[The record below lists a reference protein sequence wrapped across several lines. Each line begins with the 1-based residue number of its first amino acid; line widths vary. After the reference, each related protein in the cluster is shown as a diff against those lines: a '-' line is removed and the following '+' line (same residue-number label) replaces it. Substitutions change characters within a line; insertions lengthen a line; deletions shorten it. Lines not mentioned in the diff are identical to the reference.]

1 MSSLLPR
8 TIGGAIYHGL
18 TLTKGAGEQSFG
30 RRAARPSPRATAL
43 LAWCLCGASLTLT
56 ALGLFLLA
64 VSKSPVGVPVY
75 AGAPVYDY
83 WLENTVIAI
92 SFSTVGAIIT
102 PRLPPRNPIGWIFCS
117 IGVIG
122 GVRLFVSEYAIV
134 TLLAEPSSLPAMLP
148 GGEVLAWISS
158 WLWISHIGLFVLLAL
173 LFPDGRLPSSRW
185 RPFGWLVGVVIVT
198 GTVSVALW
206 PETAAGFD
214 PVNHP
219 LGIEIA
225 TDTVNPVETIV
236 YALGLVAATSMLVRL
251 RRSTGVERQQL
262 KWFAYAVAVLAT
274 SAILAYVV
282 SESVGVVWL
291 GWVSS
296 MLVIASVVGLP
307 VAVGIAI
314 LRYRLYNI
322 DLLLNRTLVY
332 GALTAVL
339 AAVYFGSIVL
349 FQVLF
354 RAFTGQESQLAVVA
368 STLAIAALFTPLRRR
383 IQSFIDRRFYR
394 RKYDAR
400 KTLEAFSAQLRT
412 ETDLDALSGDLIR
425 VIKETMQPISVSLWL
440 EAPERSRENREK
452 TTTAIEAP
460 EFEVAPDDP
469 ILTYLANVSGVV
481 ELEKLDLDSP
491 ALGAMKAAGIEL
503 VVPLVSQGELIG
515 LLNLGSRLS
524 QQEYSADDRKLLSD
538 LSTQTAPA
546 VRVAR
551 LVRQQQEA
559 ETRYRTLVE
568 QTPAIT
574 YVQEPVESSNP
585 KAVTYISP
593 QYETILGYHPGSQM
607 MDEEHWLK
615 TVHPED
621 LERVLAEEARTDR
634 TGEPF
639 RMEYR
644 IIAGDGRV
652 VWVRD
657 EATLVRD
664 EEGQPLYWL
673 GVQYDVTEQK
683 REAQER
689 ERIEQE
695 LRIARLIQQTL
706 LPKTL
711 PELTMYDIGAYYQ
724 PAREVGGDF
733 YDLFELEDGRL
744 GLVVGDVTDKGI
756 PAALVMATTRT
767 ILRVL
772 AQRLFPPSE
781 VLRRS
786 NEALVA
792 DIPPNMFIT
801 CLYAI
806 LDTESGRLV
815 YANAGHD
822 PPYLRQGGGNVEQ
835 LMARGMPL
843 GLMPGMEYEEK
854 EITLKKGECVLF
866 YSDGLVEAHDPH
878 REMFGFPRLQDL
890 VGTRRLGRASLIDF
904 LLSELTRFTGEDW
917 EQEDDITLVTLAR
930 SEER

>member
-1 MSSLLPR
+1 M
-8 TIGGAIYHGL
+8 GQYYGL
-18 TLTKGAGEQSFG
+18 TMTTGAGEQSIERG
-30 RRAARPSPRATAL
+30 VARLSPRATAL
-43 LAWCLCGASLTLT
+43 LAWCLCAISLTLT
-56 ALGLFLLA
+56 TLGLFLLI
-64 VSKSPVGVPVY
+64 VSRSLAGGPVF
-75 AGAPVYDY
+75 DY

-102 PRLPPRNPIGWIFCS
+102 PRLPPKNPIGWIFCC
-117 IGVIG
+117 IGVIAG
-122 GVRLFVSEYAIV
+122 MRLFVSEYAIV
-134 TLLAEPSSLPAMLP
+134 TFLAEPRSVPALLP
-148 GGEVLAWISS
+148 GGGFLAWISS
-158 WLWISHIGLFVLLAL
+158 WLWVSHIGLFVVLAL
-173 LFPDGRLPSSRW
+173 LFPDGRLPSARW

-214 PVNHP
+214 LVNHP
-219 LGIEIA
+219 LGIEVA
-225 TDTVNPVETIV
+225 TDTVNPVEMIL
-236 YALGLVAATSMLVRL
+236 YALGLVAAASLLVRL
-251 RRSTGVERQQL
+251 RRSMGVERQQV
-262 KWFAYAVAVLAT
+262 KWFAYSVAVLAT

-282 SESVGVVWL
+282 SESVGVAL
-291 GWVSS
+291 LEWVSS
-296 MLVIASVVGLP
+296 MLVITSVVGLP

-322 DLLLNRTLVY
+322 DLLINRALVY
-332 GALTAVL
+332 GVLTAVL
-339 AAVYFGSIVL
+339 AGVYFGSIVL

-354 RAFTGQESQLAVVA
+354 RAFTGQESQLAVVG

-400 KTLEAFSAQLRT
+400 KTLEAFSVELRT
-412 ETDLDALSGDLIR
+412 ETDLDVLSSDLIE
-425 VIKETMQPISVSLWL
+425 VIRETMQPTSVSLWL
-440 EAPERSRENREK
+440 ESPERATEDS
-452 TTTAIEAP
+452 TTTIEAP
-460 EFEVAPDDP
+460 EIEIAPDDS
-469 ILTYLANVSGVV
+469 IVAYLASVSGVV
-481 ELEKLDLDSP
+481 EVDKLDLDSQ
-491 ALGAMKAAGIEL
+491 ALRAMKAADIEL

-524 QQEYSADDRKLLSD
+524 QQEYSADDRKLLRD
-538 LSTQTAPA
+538 LSTQVAPA

-551 LVRQQQEA
+551 LVSQQQEA

-574 YVQEPVESSNP
+574 YVQEPLESSNP

-593 QYETILGYHPGSQM
+593 QYETILGYPPASQM
-607 MDEEHWLK
+607 IDEEHWNSIL
-615 TVHPED
+615 HPED
-621 LERVLAEEARTDR
+621 RERVLAEEARTDES
-634 TGEPF
+634 GEPF
-639 RMEYR
+639 RVEYR
-644 IIAGDGRV
+644 VIAGDGRV

-664 EEGQPLYWL
+664 EEGHPLYWL

-711 PELTMYDIGAYYQ
+711 PELSDYDLAAYYQ

-733 YDLFELEDGRL
+733 YDLFELENGRL

-767 ILRVL
+767 MLRAS
-772 AQRLFPPSE
+772 AQRLFPPAE
-781 VLRRS
+781 VLKRA
-786 NEALVA
+786 NDALVA
-792 DIPPNMFIT
+792 DIPANMFIT
-801 CLYAI
+801 CLYGI

-822 PPYLRQGGGNVEQ
+822 LPYLRHYGGDVEE
-835 LMARGMPL
+835 LRARGMPL
-843 GLMPGMEYEEK
+843 GLMPGMVYEEK
-854 EITLKKGECVLF
+854 EITLERGESILF

-878 REMFGFPRLQDL
+878 REMFGFPRLRDL
-890 VGTRRLGRASLIDF
+890 VGTDHSGGSSLIDF
-904 LLSELTRFTGEDW
+904 LLSELTHFTGEDW

-930 SEER
+930 SEEL